1 MAGLGFFSLKSMK
14 LIEVENY
21 ELKVAPEAL
30 LVRPIRR
37 LWNQDRSERK
47 EKFYQQISYLFFM
60 VSPQSTYSYVL
71 DLDERSRMIIEQEG
85 LPSDFRPSELLVE
98 AMRVYKDHTT
108 TVSQKLLQDALVA
121 ADTVGTFLRTV
132 DLTDTDDKGRPKY
145 QVSQITAAL
154 KNLEGIINTI
164 QTLQKKV
171 EQEIA
176 DNGKARGTQELTVGD
191 IGLD

>member
-1 MAGLGFFSLKSMK
+1 
-14 LIEVENY
+14 
-21 ELKVAPEAL
+21 
-30 LVRPIRR
+30 
-37 LWNQDRSERK
+37 
-47 EKFYQQISYLFFM
+47 M